1 MEAFYGS
8 WKLTNSEGFDA
19 ILQRLDVGLAAR
31 TAANTL
37 HPTVTI
43 EKSGDEYSITTA
55 STFKTSKVT
64 FKLGEEFEEKT
75 QDGRIVKTTIVL
87 DGDALKATQVG
98 DKVTTLIRTVEGDC
112 MKMTESYLEKDLATC
127 SHVYLRCDRVRRP
140 LEPPYDGPFR
150 VISRGTKNFRIQLR
164 TREEV
169 MSVDR
174 LKTAVPDTP
183 PAEPCGPLPSPPPP
197 RSSMPPS
204 HIFPLPPCPRPPT
217 ATTRSS
223 TSNAT
228 RTIPSAS
235 LRAAFGLAVGYCGG
249 SRLRVLH
256 LCHAVLLS
264 ASRSCRYAVGTRK
277 AGH

>member
-112 MKMTESYLEKDLATC
+112 MKMTVQVDELVAHRYYK
-127 SHVYLRCDRVRRP
+127 RV
-140 LEPPYDGPFR
+140 
-150 VISRGTKNFRIQLR
+150 
-164 TREEV
+164 
-169 MSVDR
+169 
-174 LKTAVPDTP
+174 
-183 PAEPCGPLPSPPPP
+183 
-197 RSSMPPS
+197 
-204 HIFPLPPCPRPPT
+204 
-217 ATTRSS
+217 
-223 TSNAT
+223 
-228 RTIPSAS
+228 
-235 LRAAFGLAVGYCGG
+235 
-249 SRLRVLH
+249 
-256 LCHAVLLS
+256 
-264 ASRSCRYAVGTRK
+264 
-277 AGH
+277 